1 MFNKINSLGLIQN
14 LRSRADI
21 LFSYRIVDDH
31 CIIKFLGIKL
41 CKKIPVKYN
50 FQEVTSKGIT
60 EIKRNTK
67 VIVSLTT
74 FPARIKIVY
83 KTISTLMRQTV
94 TPDEII
100 LWLAKEQFPDKKL
113 PENLTRLQ
121 QFGLTIKWCNDIRSY
136 KKLIP
141 TLKEYPNDIII
152 TVDDDYYYDTKLVE
166 KLLEESKKY
175 PDCIIGGRAMR
186 ITFHKNKK
194 IKFISRS
201 YIYDDTYLPSY
212 LNPFIGFGGVLY
224 PPHSVHK
231 DILDEETFMKVL
243 PTNDDTWFWVQ
254 GVRNRTKFV
263 PCKDSYKLK
272 YYTIEDSQEIGL
284 YKLNGKN
291 STVGMG
297 GEDSANM
304 FMKMYPDAKEII
316 DEELGGYLTS

>member
-1 MFNKINSLGLIQN
+1 MSKNNSLGILQN
-14 LRSRADI
+14 LRSKLDVF
-21 LFSYRIVDDH
+21 LSFRIVDDH
-31 CIIKFLGIKL
+31 CVIRLFGLKF
-41 CKKIPVKYN
+41 CKKFPVKVD
-50 FQEVTSKGIT
+50 FQEVTEYGVT
-60 EIKRNTK
+60 ETKRNPK
-67 VIVSLTT
+67 IIVSLTT
-74 FPARIKIVY
+74 FPARIDIVY
-83 KTISTLMRQTV
+83 KTISTLMQQTV
-94 TPDEII
+94 KPDEII
-100 LWLAKEQFPDKKL
+100 LWLAEDQFPDKKL
-113 PENLTRLQ
+113 PENLTRLE

-141 TLKEYPNDIII
+141 TLREFPNDVII
-152 TVDDDYYYDTKLVE
+152 TVDDDYYYDKNLIKT
-166 KLLEESKKY
+166 LLKEAERY
-175 PDCIIGGRAMR
+175 PGCIIGGRAFR
-186 ITFHKNKK
+186 FVIRKNKTFK
-194 IKFISRS
+194 LIRRS